1 MVKYGAVSAAF
12 VSRHKHALGWLH
24 IGVVIGT
31 LLVVVPLIAWTQ
43 PLSLGCGVLVFV
55 LSTVV
60 FCQNIGLVHHC
71 AHHLPY
77 GPRWL
82 GLATARILHYL
93 GGLPYAQTRL
103 AHRLHHAHLGT
114 ALDPDRLGYTTT
126 TTIWRRL
133 RYLLMIGPLRARFA
147 PVDLSYAIDAM
158 PAERRAA
165 YHRQRRRDRRS
176 VAATQLALIALCG
189 WYYPV
194 VVAALLA
201 ANVLS
206 NAREMAE
213 HGNDGAGAYVD
224 IRVSPLGV
232 LLFST
237 PGFWFHGA
245 HHIDPG
251 VHYLDLPGESASLA
265 ARASLPYLRRDG
277 VVGYLFSGR

>member
-1 MVKYGAVSAAF
+1 MGEDGAVNGAF
-12 VSRHKHALGWLH
+12 LSRHKHTLGWLH
-24 IGVVIGT
+24 IGAVVGT
-31 LLVVVPLIAWTQ
+31 VLVVVPVIAWTQ
-43 PLSLGCGVLVFV
+43 PFAPASALLVFV
-55 LSTVV
+55 LCTVA
-60 FCQNIGLVHHC
+60 FSQNIGLVHHC
-71 AHHLPY
+71 AHHLPH

-82 GLATARILHYL
+82 GLATGRLLHYL
-93 GGLPYAQTRL
+93 GGLPYVQTRL

-126 TTIWRRL
+126 TTMWRRL

-147 PVDLSYAIDAM
+147 PVDLSSAIDAM
-158 PAERRAA
+158 SDDRRAA
-165 YHRQRRRDRRS
+165 YHQQLRRDRRF
-176 VAATQLALIALCG
+176 VAAAQLALIALCG

-213 HGNDGAGAYVD
+213 HGNDGAGAYVN

-245 HHIDPG
+245 HHTDPS
-251 VHYLDLPGESASLA
+251 VHYLDLPDAAPGLA
-265 ARASLPYLRRDG
+265 ARAPLPYLRRDG
-277 VVGYLFSGR
+277 VITYLFNGR